1 MNKTNQQ
8 TTKILSAVL
17 GAAILI
23 AVFGTS
29 GLMTAT
35 IQPAQAQ
42 EDPARE
48 GLDTADKRVHENT
61 EFGSDQDV
69 RFHEGLCQGG
79 HSTTAL
85 DSLDGCNNPIITE
98 PGNSES
104 SDR

>member
-1 MNKTNQQ
+1 M
-8 TTKILSAVL
+8 
-17 GAAILI
+17 LI

-42 EDPARE
+42 KESARE
-48 GLDTADKRVHENT
+48 GLDTADERVHDNT

-79 HSTTAL
+79 HSTTEL
-85 DSLDGCNNPIITE
+85 DRLDGCNTSIITE
-98 PGNSES
+98 PGKSES
-104 SDR
+104 SDK